1 MQVYSNANEQRN
13 NKYLASWFTRTGEKT
28 LIETIN
34 IGSVNSKYL
43 SSIIYSYEGEKKH
56 CLLENQYLNNAA
68 DKFNKIFVESYS
80 ENDQKNGI
88 TIIDKDSGKIEKR
101 VNFKNAFTSFGRQ
114 MIDHNNNLV
123 TYGNNDLNNFP
134 QKEAQSAIGVLNC
147 KTYETTEY
155 LFENEKIIFS
165 YIHNNNIYVITDSN
179 RMYIFNDK
187 LKPLAKK
194 DIAYK
199 TFFEYFTNNDYTI
212 RKILNNNKVISVLY
226 TSKKF
231 DPENLGFIVE
241 YNSEDIS
248 VLNKF
253 DITLKAEKKWL
264 GEVVDFIK
272 LD

>member
-1 MQVYSNANEQRN
+1 
-13 NKYLASWFTRTGEKT
+13 
-28 LIETIN
+28 
-34 IGSVNSKYL
+34 
-43 SSIIYSYEGEKKH
+43 
-56 CLLENQYLNNAA
+56 
-68 DKFNKIFVESYS
+68 
-80 ENDQKNGI
+80 
-88 TIIDKDSGKIEKR
+88 
-101 VNFKNAFTSFGRQ
+101 
-114 MIDHNNNLV
+114 
-123 TYGNNDLNNFP
+123 
-134 QKEAQSAIGVLNC
+134 
-147 KTYETTEY
+147 
-155 LFENEKIIFS
+155 
-165 YIHNNNIYVITDSN
+165 
-179 RMYIFNDK
+179 MYIFNDK

-226 TSKKF
+226 ISKKF